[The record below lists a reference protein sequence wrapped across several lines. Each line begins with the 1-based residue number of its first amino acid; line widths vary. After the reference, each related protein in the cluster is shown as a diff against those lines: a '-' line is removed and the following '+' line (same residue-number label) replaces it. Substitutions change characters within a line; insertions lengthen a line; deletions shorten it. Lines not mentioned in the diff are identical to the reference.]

1 MEPMVNIAL
10 RAARRAGRII
20 LHSMDRV
27 DTLTVREKGRND
39 LVSEIDVDAEDAI
52 VDTILK
58 VYPQHAILAE
68 ERGASPPTGDLHE
81 SAGAGANETPFTWI
95 IDPLDGTT
103 NFLHGIP
110 HFCTSIAVVRGAA
123 LLHGVVVDHVRNEEF
138 TASRGSGA
146 HLNGRRIR
154 VAGRDRID
162 DSIIGGGLPFPS
174 VATHLDAYADIL
186 KTFMGRCRTL
196 RRQGAAALDLAYVAA
211 GRMDG
216 FFELGLKPWDLA
228 AAAVIIREA
237 GGFIGDAA
245 GGERFLDS
253 GNVVA
258 ANPKVFRAMLRVIR
272 ASAAKH
278 DDPLIDG

>member
-1 MEPMVNIAL
+1 
-10 RAARRAGRII
+10 
-20 LHSMDRV
+20 MDRI

-39 LVSEIDVDAEDAI
+39 LVSEIDIEAEDAI

-58 VYPQHAILAE
+58 AYPQHAILAE
-68 ERGASPPTGDLHE
+68 ERGASGPTGDP
-81 SAGAGANETPFTWI
+81 SANARTGAGETPITWV

-103 NFLHGIP
+103 NFLQGIP
-110 HFCTSIAVVRGAA
+110 HFCTSIAVTRGAA

-146 HLNGRRIR
+146 RLNGRRIR

-162 DSIIGGGLPFPS
+162 DSIIGGGLPFAS
-174 VATHLDAYADIL
+174 VATHLDAYTDIL
-186 KTFMGRCRTL
+186 KAFMGHCRTL

-216 FFELGLKPWDLA
+216 FFELGLKPWDMA

-258 ANPKVFRAMLRVIR
+258 ANPKIFRAKLRVIR
-272 ASAAKH
+272 ASATKH
-278 DDPLIDG
+278 GDTLVDG